1 MLVTPGVPFLVTQ
14 HQRML
19 GKLISRGLKKTNQL
33 TYFSERAT
41 MPYKHK
47 QMTSTTTKQV
57 LKAFRHAVETQIKD
71 WKEQHPWTR
80 GAKCPITGEV
90 MTKGQSEV
98 DHCDSSFRELVDD
111 FLSDSAHGLT
121 LEDLKDDVRFL
132 HSQKRWYFQDS
143 AFEARWA
150 AFHRRNAKLR
160 YVSRTGNRKAGDHGY
175 RKRKRE
181 TPLGRNAKQV
191 PRKYVN
197 EEWTDESEEEEK
209 RRKKHLDDDELEHYR
224 RTFAPKAEPERTLWL
239 RLFDSMYEEGASA
252 EEIKGKIYKTF
263 AGTCSTEEEIEEESQ
278 ALERIIS
285 LLLLKPTME
294 REEWRTRF
302 RQIMNE

>member
-1 MLVTPGVPFLVTQ
+1 
-14 HQRML
+14 
-19 GKLISRGLKKTNQL
+19 
-33 TYFSERAT
+33 
-41 MPYKHK
+41 MPYNHK

-80 GAKCPITGEV
+80 GAKCPITGQV

-111 FLSDSAHGLT
+111 FLSDSALT
-121 LEDLKDDVRFL
+121 LEDLKSDVRFL

-143 AFEARWA
+143 TVEARWA

-160 YVSRTGNRKAGDHGY
+160 YVSKTGKAGDHGY

-181 TPLGRNAKQV
+181 SAKQASV
-191 PRKYVN
+191 AKKHVN
-197 EEWTDESEEEEK
+197 EEWDEESIPEEEEK
-209 RRKKHLDDDELEHYR
+209 RRRKYLDDELEHYR

-239 RLFDSMYEEGASA
+239 RLLIRCMKKE
-252 EEIKGKIYKTF
+252 
-263 AGTCSTEEEIEEESQ
+263 Q
-278 ALERIIS
+278 ALNKSNLRS
-285 LLLLKPTME
+285 
-294 REEWRTRF
+294 
-302 RQIMNE
+302 